1 MSVWTTNMPLD
12 HALEA
17 KNKYI
22 KGLAVRLSNFINC
35 LYTLA
40 MRHQQLQCYY
50 NLNNEVISKEL
61 EVGPSDGI
69 STDVLQNLGVEV
81 SVADIPYR

>member
-1 MSVWTTNMPLD
+1 MPLD
-12 HALEA
+12 HALWGQEQ
-17 KNKYI
+17 I
-22 KGLAVRLSNFINC
+22 HQRPLSGNFINC
-35 LYTLA
+35 PYTLA

-61 EVGPSDGI
+61 EVGPSDSI

-81 SVADIPYR
+81 SVADMPYR